1 MVEHSTWKKKK
12 DLENT
17 KEVVAKFERR
27 INIEVRWQEKL
38 DLKEKRDF
46 RKEKLSEKYIA
57 KMLYR

>member
-27 INIEVRWQEKL
+27 INIKVR
-38 DLKEKRDF
+38 
-46 RKEKLSEKYIA
+46 
-57 KMLYR
+57 